1 MAGAGMRARGAPN
14 TASFFVGPQKGK
26 AEKEGA
32 DRWPL
37 SVPTGSR

>member
-1 MAGAGMRARGAPN
+1 MHARGALN

-26 AEKEGA
+26 AEEGA

-37 SVPTGSR
+37 SVPIGSR